1 MSKNKIR
8 ILLDRSGSMES
19 KWDSTLEAIQ
29 EFSNSLGDLDAELS
43 LYAFDAPNDS
53 FMIPI
58 SPYPIYSGP
67 GSGAGVIPLSHTGN
81 PSFNP
86 PFSAPK
92 SIDLAQEYS
101 WFTNIFIGPISK
113 FTKENITVKPRGMTA
128 LNDALGKFLRISIE
142 NAGEK
147 NILVIMTDGA
157 ENSSKEFSLSQI
169 RNMIDSLD
177 KSKFEMVWLGAEFK
191 DVHDQSK
198 LYGNI
203 STQSIDAGE
212 YSSTFR
218 NLAATTSAYFG

>member
-19 KWDSTLEAIQ
+19 KWDSTLGAIQ
-29 EFSNSLGDLDAELS
+29 EFANSLSDLDADLS

-53 FMIPI
+53 FMIP
-58 SPYPIYSGP
+58 PIY
-67 GSGAGVIPLSHTGN
+67 SGAGVIPLSNTGN
-81 PSFNP
+81 RRISNGTYPVFNP
-86 PFSAPK
+86 PSSVQKSA
-92 SIDLAQEYS
+92 DLAQDYP
-101 WFTNIFIGPISK
+101 WFCNIFIGPISK

-128 LNDALGKFLRISIE
+128 LNDALGNFLRISIE

-169 RNMIDSLD
+169 RSMIDSLD
-177 KSKFEMVWLGAEFK
+177 KTKFELVWLGAEFK

-203 STQSIDAGE
+203 STQSIGAGE